1 MRTVPLAF
9 CMLAVLAACAQP
21 EPDGWHGVR
30 RTGDRAADEAACRA
44 AAERRFAD
52 IPAVSSGQTS
62 YITGAGP
69 DALRAQC
76 MRALGYTG

>member
-1 MRTVPLAF
+1 MRTLALVL
-9 CMLAVLAACAQP
+9 CVLTALAACAQSDT
-21 EPDGWHGVR
+21 DGWHGVR

-52 IPAVSSGQTS
+52 IPAVASGQTS

-76 MRALGYTG
+76 MRALGYGG